1 VRLLDAINEV
11 RELERYTRVGNA
23 ILENCTLWDATEV
36 YGAIDQKR
44 LIYVDNL
51 V

>member
-1 VRLLDAINEV
+1 MNDV

-23 ILENCTLWDATEV
+23 ILEKCTLWDATEV
-36 YGAIDQKR
+36 YGANEQKR